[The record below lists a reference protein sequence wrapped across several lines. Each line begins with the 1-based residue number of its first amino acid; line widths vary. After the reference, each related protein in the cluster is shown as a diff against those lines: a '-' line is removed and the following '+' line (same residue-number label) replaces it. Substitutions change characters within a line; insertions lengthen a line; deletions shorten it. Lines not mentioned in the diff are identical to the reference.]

1 MQKFIVKHINVQRP
15 ESYQA
20 GDLNKAIEAELIRW
34 PVILWEAMNDKKIA
48 STLEETLALELTQDQ
63 ETEAPSES

>member
-1 MQKFIVKHINVQRP
+1 MQKLIVKYISVQRP
-15 ESYQA
+15 ENYQA
-20 GDLNKAIEAELIRW
+20 GDMNKAIEAELIRW

-48 STLEETLALELTQDQ
+48 STKLALELTQDQ